1 MKVSLEAMEHYGFV
15 VAMLA
20 FAYMGYSVRSES
32 FRYTAWL
39 PWDGETLTANW
50 STLPNRTAMGIDSS
64 SSGGQAFEEL
74 YDHQGDMGQGAASF
88 DNFENVNLA
97 AKGAGNATT
106 AAVRDVLL
114 LALKQRFLGHN
125 SDTTR

>member
-1 MKVSLEAMEHYGFV
+1 
-15 VAMLA
+15 
-20 FAYMGYSVRSES
+20 MGYSIRSES

-39 PWDGETLTANW
+39 PWDGDTLTADW
-50 STLPNRTAMGIDSS
+50 STLPNRTTMGIGSGG

-74 YDHQGDMGQGAASF
+74 YDHQGDMGQGAANF

-114 LALKQRFLGHN
+114 LALKQRFEWHN
-125 SDTTR
+125 